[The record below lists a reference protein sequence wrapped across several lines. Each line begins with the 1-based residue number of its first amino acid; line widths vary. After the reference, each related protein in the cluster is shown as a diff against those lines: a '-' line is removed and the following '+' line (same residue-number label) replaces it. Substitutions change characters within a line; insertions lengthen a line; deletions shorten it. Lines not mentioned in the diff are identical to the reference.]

1 MANIIEYL
9 EYTNQVYTQYCLL
22 NVEYNNSFERDFLSD
37 IALFSASPQAAIYL
51 GIMTNF
57 TLEDISLWKKI
68 RKQVHTGQIDIIE
81 IEIDVTNINTPL
93 QASSQNISRIE
104 AFKTILTNSTL
115 PDSSLSQLFDNIIN
129 INTN

>member
-51 GIMTNF
+51 GIMTKF

-104 AFKTILTNSTL
+104 ALKTILTNSTL

>member
-81 IEIDVTNINTPL
+81 IEIDVTHINTPL

-104 AFKTILTNSTL
+104 ALKTILTNSTL